1 MKNFKIGKKFFITF
15 GIIIFMYVIT
25 VSLALLSLVNMQ
37 TSFDDFYSRSY
48 EIRAEVLEMTR
59 SLDEIGQNIGF
70 SVMSNDKASI
80 EQYLNKAEEKIR
92 EIQTGIV
99 FLKENF
105 RGDMSLVDKF
115 SSLIQGVAS
124 DRQKVFDL
132 AKENKGAEASEMFFE
147 KVYPVFIEE
156 MGYLEDIGEQAKN
169 NATINYEDARENE
182 LWTITFLLI
191 LSIVIIGFTFFLARY
206 LRTSL
211 TRPILEI
218 EDAAVKMVK
227 GDFDFTVNY
236 ESKDELGALSENVR
250 KMTSSLKKII
260 NDIGSFLAELAEG
273 NYTVTSKIEN
283 EYVGEYIPILKS
295 MLVVRDTQN
304 NVLTEINQSANQV
317 ANGSEQVS
325 FGAQGFSQGATEQA
339 SSIQELAAT
348 VTEVSNR
355 IKINA
360 ENAQEASEAAQN
372 SGKKMMESN
381 RQMNDMIEAMD
392 EISKSSS
399 EIGNI
404 IKTIED
410 IAFQTNILALNATVE
425 AARAG
430 EAGKG
435 FAVVADEV
443 RNLANKSAEASQNT
457 SALIA
462 NSIRSVKSGTKIAS
476 ETAQS
481 LLEAVEESKKIEEKI
496 IHISEASNEQAEA
509 IEQITEGIDQ
519 ISSVVQ
525 TNSATAE
532 ESASTSEELSSQ
544 AQVLKNLVGRFKLMN
559 SESGISNM
567 HNSNNM
573 NMNAG
578 YLYRRKS
585 K

>member
-115 SSLIQGVAS
+115 SSLT
-124 DRQKVFDL
+124 
-132 AKENKGAEASEMFFE
+132 KENKGAEASEMFFE

-283 EYVGEYIPILKS
+283 EYVGEFIPILKS